1 MKRKIEN
8 YLNSKDK
15 IEYSNLDRI
24 FELYLSG
31 DIKKLLSKY
40 AGVGIYP
47 TINKLGKTIQLNY
60 NYHNI
65 YVIIDFFEDKYNV
78 VIYHAGIN
86 ADELEKLFIDY
97 DYQTN
102 FSLEKLINEID
113 IKIKNHPKLKDITL
127 IEKKKKIYSIIAW
140 ISLCLPII
148 ICGSIILYHYGKE
161 CKSKYVVGNILY
173 SNSFNCLV
181 HILYKIKKI
190 KIKLAQGKML
200 LIAFFLVLQLK

>member
-97 DYQTN
+97 DYQNN

-148 ICGSIILYHYGKE
+148 ICGSIALYCIITEKSVKVNMWWGIFFIVIPLIVWFIFYI
-161 CKSKYVVGNILY
+161 KSKR
-173 SNSFNCLV
+173 
-181 HILYKIKKI
+181 
-190 KIKLAQGKML
+190 
-200 LIAFFLVLQLK
+200 LK

>member
-97 DYQTN
+97 DYQNN

-127 IEKKKKIYSIIAW
+127 IEKKKKIYSVIAW

-148 ICGSIILYHYGKE
+148 ICGSIALY
-161 CKSKYVVGNILY
+161 CI
-173 SNSFNCLV
+173 
-181 HILYKIKKI
+181 IT
-190 KIKLAQGKML
+190 
-200 LIAFFLVLQLK
+200 

>member
-47 TINKLGKTIQLNY
+47 TINELGKTIQLNY

-86 ADELEKLFIDY
+86 AEELEKLFIDY
-97 DYQTN
+97 DYQNN

-113 IKIKNHPKLKDITL
+113 IKIKNHPKLNDITL
-127 IEKKKKIYSIIAW
+127 IEKKKKIYSVIAW

-148 ICGSIILYHYGKE
+148 ICGSIALYCIITENSVKVNMWWGIFFIVIPLIVWFRFYI
-161 CKSKYVVGNILY
+161 KSKR
-173 SNSFNCLV
+173 
-181 HILYKIKKI
+181 
-190 KIKLAQGKML
+190 
-200 LIAFFLVLQLK
+200 LK

>member
-15 IEYSNLDRI
+15 NEYSNLDRI

-40 AGVGIYP
+40 VGVGVYP

-78 VIYHAGIN
+78 VVYHAGIN
-86 ADELEKLFIDY
+86 IDDLEKLLIDY
-97 DYQTN
+97 DYQEDFN
-102 FSLEKLINEID
+102 LEKLIKEID
-113 IKIKNHPKLKDITL
+113 EKIQKHPKLKDTTL
-127 IEKKKKIYSIIAW
+127 IEKMKKTYTLITW
-140 ISLCLPII
+140 VCWWFPII
-148 ICGSIILYHYGKE
+148 VCGGIAIYGFTNDKTIKVDPIWAILFIALPLIIG
-161 CKSKYVVGNILY
+161 CIFDVKSKR
-173 SNSFNCLV
+173 
-181 HILYKIKKI
+181 
-190 KIKLAQGKML
+190 
-200 LIAFFLVLQLK
+200 LK

>member
-47 TINKLGKTIQLNY
+47 TINELGKTIQLNY

-86 ADELEKLFIDY
+86 AEELEKLFIDY
-97 DYQTN
+97 DYQNN

-113 IKIKNHPKLKDITL
+113 IKIKNHPKLNVFVYTRLCTRTL
-127 IEKKKKIYSIIAW
+127 TGCQS
-140 ISLCLPII
+140 S
-148 ICGSIILYHYGKE
+148 YG
-161 CKSKYVVGNILY
+161 
-173 SNSFNCLV
+173 F
-181 HILYKIKKI
+181 
-190 KIKLAQGKML
+190 
-200 LIAFFLVLQLK
+200 

>member
-97 DYQTN
+97 DYQNN

-113 IKIKNHPKLKDITL
+113 IKIKNHPKLNDITL
-127 IEKKKKIYSIIAW
+127 IEKKKKIYSVIAW

-148 ICGSIILYHYGKE
+148 ICGSIALYCIITENSVKVNMWWGIFFIVIPLIVWFRFYI
-161 CKSKYVVGNILY
+161 KSKR
-173 SNSFNCLV
+173 
-181 HILYKIKKI
+181 
-190 KIKLAQGKML
+190 
-200 LIAFFLVLQLK
+200 LK

>member
-47 TINKLGKTIQLNY
+47 TINELGKTIQLNY

-86 ADELEKLFIDY
+86 AEELEKLFIDY
-97 DYQTN
+97 DYQNN
-102 FSLEKLINEID
+102 FSLEKLINKID
-113 IKIKNHPKLKDITL
+113 IKIKNHPKLNDITL
-127 IEKKKKIYSIIAW
+127 IEKKKKIYSVIAW

-148 ICGSIILYHYGKE
+148 ICGSIALYCIITENSVKVNMWWGIFFIVIPLIVWFRFYI
-161 CKSKYVVGNILY
+161 KSKR
-173 SNSFNCLV
+173 
-181 HILYKIKKI
+181 
-190 KIKLAQGKML
+190 
-200 LIAFFLVLQLK
+200 LK

>member
-1 MKRKIEN
+1 MKRKIEK

-97 DYQTN
+97 DYQNN

-127 IEKKKKIYSIIAW
+127 IEKKKKIYSVIAW

-148 ICGSIILYHYGKE
+148 ICGSIALYCIITEKSVKVNMWWGIFFIVIPLIVWFIFYI
-161 CKSKYVVGNILY
+161 KSKR
-173 SNSFNCLV
+173 
-181 HILYKIKKI
+181 
-190 KIKLAQGKML
+190 
-200 LIAFFLVLQLK
+200 LK

>member
-97 DYQTN
+97 DYQNN

-127 IEKKKKIYSIIAW
+127 IEKKKKIYSVIAW

-148 ICGSIILYHYGKE
+148 ICGSIALYCIITEKSVKVTMWWGIFFIVIPLIVWFIFYI
-161 CKSKYVVGNILY
+161 KSKR
-173 SNSFNCLV
+173 
-181 HILYKIKKI
+181 
-190 KIKLAQGKML
+190 
-200 LIAFFLVLQLK
+200 LK

>member
-8 YLNSKDK
+8 YLKSKDK

-47 TINKLGKTIQLNY
+47 TINQLGKTIQLNY
-60 NYHNI
+60 NCHNI

-97 DYQTN
+97 DYQNN

-148 ICGSIILYHYGKE
+148 ICGSIALYCIITEKSVKVNMWWGIFFIVIPLIVWFIFYI
-161 CKSKYVVGNILY
+161 KSKR
-173 SNSFNCLV
+173 
-181 HILYKIKKI
+181 
-190 KIKLAQGKML
+190 
-200 LIAFFLVLQLK
+200 LK

>member
-97 DYQTN
+97 DYQNN

-113 IKIKNHPKLKDITL
+113 IKIKNHPQLKDITL
-127 IEKKKKIYSIIAW
+127 IEKKKKIYSVIAW

-148 ICGSIILYHYGKE
+148 ICGSIALYCIITEKSVKVNMWWGIFFIVIPLIVWFIFYI
-161 CKSKYVVGNILY
+161 KSKR
-173 SNSFNCLV
+173 
-181 HILYKIKKI
+181 
-190 KIKLAQGKML
+190 
-200 LIAFFLVLQLK
+200 LK